1 MRRAHPGLFLV
12 VVVALATLTG
22 SAQAQQVVQQQVV
35 QEQERPSV
43 FASGYQG
50 MLSGALVGASGG
62 YLVGRRDG
70 WKKSD
75 WRALGLGLGIGTL
88 AGAGL
93 GITLGIMD
101 RTGVPAGHYI
111 ARDLLA
117 GAGFGAVIGVISG
130 GIAAAVSGHGE
141 RVLFGTAVGTVAGAG
156 AGIITGIIEGATKR
170 RTTAATTTYGRVK
183 ITPSFSADARSFAPG
198 VVGRF

>member
-1 MRRAHPGLFLV
+1 MRRAHPSLFLV
-12 VVVALATLTG
+12 VALALATLTG
-22 SAQAQQVVQQQVV
+22 SAEAQQVVQQQVV
-35 QEQERPSV
+35 QQDPPSI
-43 FASGYQG
+43 FESGYQG
-50 MLSGALVGASGG
+50 MLSGAAVGASAG

-93 GITLGIMD
+93 GLTLGIMD

-141 RVLFGTAVGTVAGAG
+141 RILFGTAIVTVAGAG

-170 RTTAATTTYGRVK
+170 RGTASRPTYGRVK